1 MASELVIS
9 GREDDAFTHL
19 LLVGLASILED
30 DADER
35 LECRI
40 QWRGLAD
47 ATITVNRASFD
58 WMDCAR
64 IVHTHAERWLT
75 SAWLNAKGSYT
86 AGRDRATLNPTLG
99 SLPSRE
105 AWQRL
110 QKDRHSAIDG
120 LQTVG
125 DRRYIGSLGEPSYW
139 SGKSKMK
146 ADHQDFGRTRW
157 EMTPSNGG
165 QRFVDGRLLPIA
177 QKVTLRSPEQIADGL
192 VGRTVT
198 DEIDNTQL
206 AQTASGL
213 RAPSI
218 TDNARAWCAFFG
230 ISMFPVTRSVRQKP
244 GSTAAAFACEPVSGS
259 YAILP
264 LWSEP
269 WTLAKYRAVVRSRA
283 MLTLGLDSCLAR
295 DSKER
300 DMAGIDT
307 KHVKASRQWLL
318 QKGVETCMLFRPQST
333 VGADNTIYWFGRG
346 KSLWLTDPGADHGR

>member
-47 ATITVNRASFD
+47 ATIIIVNRDSFD

-64 IVHTHAERWLT
+64 IVRNHVERWLDR
-75 SAWLNAKGSYT
+75 LNPKGSYPKGKEKT
-86 AGRDRATLNPTLG
+86 SLNPRLG
-99 SLPSRE
+99 ELSSQE
-105 AWQRL
+105 GWQQL

-120 LQTVG
+120 LQTTL
-125 DRRYIGSLGEPSYW
+125 DRRFIGALGEPSYW
-139 SGKSKMK
+139 SGKK
-146 ADHQDFGRTRW
+146 HQDFGGTRW

-165 QRFVDGRLLPIA
+165 QRFVDGRLCPLA
-177 QKVTLRSPEQIADGL
+177 EKVRQRSPKAIADGL
-192 VGRTVT
+192 CGRTVT
-198 DEIDNTQL
+198 DEIDNTRK

-213 RAPSI
+213 HAPSI

-230 ISMFPVTRSVRQKP
+230 ISMFPIARSVQPKQ
-244 GSTAAAFACEPVSGS
+244 GSTAAMFACSQVKGS

-283 MLTLGLDSCLAR
+283 LLTLGLDSCLAR

-300 DMAGIDT
+300 DMVGIDT
-307 KHVKASRQWLL
+307 THVEISRQWLI
-318 QKGVETCMLFRPQST
+318 QKGAEACMLFRPQST
-333 VGADNTIYWFGRG
+333 VGVKNPIYWLGRG
-346 KSLWLTDPGADHGR
+346 KSLWLAELGINHGR